1 MSRYRDVFAAPPTI
15 STRAELDQLRAGR
28 LAPVP
33 ERSPAPSPEERLAAY
48 RERYAVNEDRLAE
61 LAHRLETARER
72 TASDYSFAAQK
83 GRAKI
88 DFEQSR

>member
-1 MSRYRDVFAAPPTI
+1 MSRYRDVFAAPPAI

-33 ERSPAPSPEERLAAY
+33 EPAPAPSPEEQLASY

-61 LAHRLETARER
+61 LSQRLEIARER
-72 TASDYSFAAQK
+72 TASDYIFAALQ
-83 GRAKI
+83 GRTKI
-88 DFEQSR
+88 DFERSR

>member
-28 LAPVP
+28 LAPIP
-33 ERSPAPSPEERLAAY
+33 ERAPAPSPEERLAAY
-48 RERYAVNEDRLAE
+48 RERYIVNEDRLAE
-61 LAHRLETARER
+61 LSHRLESARER
-72 TASDYSFAAQK
+72 TASDYIFAALE

-88 DFEQSR
+88 DFERSR